1 MDTFPLKNLHTGQ
14 TKQILAID
22 PAGTMSRRLLD
33 IGLTPGSFITRLY
46 AAPSG
51 DPVAYQIR
59 VAVIALRKKDAAAIE
74 LIP

>member
-1 MDTFPLKNLHTGQ
+1 METIPLGNLRTGQ
-14 TKQILAID
+14 TKQISAID
-22 PAGTMSRRLLD
+22 PTGTMSRRLLD

-59 VAVIALRKKDAAAIE
+59 GAVIALRHKDAKAIQ